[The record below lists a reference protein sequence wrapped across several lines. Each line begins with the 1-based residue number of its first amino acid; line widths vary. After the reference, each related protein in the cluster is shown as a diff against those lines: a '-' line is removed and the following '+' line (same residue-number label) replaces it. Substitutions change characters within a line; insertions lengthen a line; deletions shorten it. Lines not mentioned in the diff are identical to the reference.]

1 VQLITPMPRQ
11 VFIDRRAHER
21 VAEGIA
27 NKTFFKE
34 AQLQGAVK
42 RVEQRRVGDRRLE
55 RLRSGPERGQLDFS
69 SASGGRQPDQPPQRV
84 VGC

>member
-1 VQLITPMPRQ
+1 MQLITPMPRQ

-34 AQLQGAVK
+34 AQLQCAVK
-42 RVEQRRVGDRRLE
+42 RVEQRRVGDRRL
-55 RLRSGPERGQLDFS
+55 
-69 SASGGRQPDQPPQRV
+69 
-84 VGC
+84 